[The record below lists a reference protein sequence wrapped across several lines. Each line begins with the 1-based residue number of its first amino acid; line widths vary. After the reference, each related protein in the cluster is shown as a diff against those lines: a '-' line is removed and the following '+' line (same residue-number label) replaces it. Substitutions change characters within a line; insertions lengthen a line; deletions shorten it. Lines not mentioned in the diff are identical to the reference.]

1 MTWVFIIA
9 AYLLGSIPS
18 GVLLARVL
26 GLADP
31 RTVGSG
37 NIGAANLT
45 RLGGLRLGAATLI
58 LDGLKG
64 LLPIGLMM
72 TFGPDKPPE
81 FLYPLLAVA
90 AVIGHCYSIYLGFR
104 GGKAVATAAG
114 AFLLLEP
121 LAVLISIGAWAVS
134 FWSTRISALAS
145 LMASLAMLAT
155 IAARNNW
162 NHETGAAF
170 FVTALIF
177 WRHRENIAR
186 LLQQRELKF

>member
-1 MTWVFIIA
+1 MTWFFVLA

-18 GVLLARVL
+18 GVLLARVM

-45 RLGGLRLGAATLI
+45 RLGGLRLGAATLV

-64 LLPIGLMM
+64 LLPIGLLMAL
-72 TFGPDKPPE
+72 GPDAPPE
-81 FLYPLLAVA
+81 YLYPLLAVA
-90 AVIGHCYSIYLGFR
+90 AVIGHCYSIFLGFH

-121 LAVLISIGAWAVS
+121 LAVLISIGAWALS
-134 FWSTRISALAS
+134 FWSTRVSAIAS
-145 LMASLAMLAT
+145 LLASLAMLAT
-155 IAARNNW
+155 ISLRNNW
-162 NHETGAAF
+162 SHETAAAF
-170 FVTALIF
+170 FVTLLIF

>member
-1 MTWVFIIA
+1 MYLVA

-18 GVLLARVL
+18 GVLLARLL
-26 GLADP
+26 GFADP

-45 RLGGLRLGAATLI
+45 RLGGLRLGASTLI

-72 TFGPDKPPE
+72 RFGPESPPE

-90 AVIGHCYSIYLGFR
+90 AVLGHCYSIFLGFR

-121 LAVLISIGAWAVS
+121 LAVLISIGAWAAC
-134 FWSTRISALAS
+134 FWSTRVSAIAS
-145 LMASLAMLAT
+145 LVASLAMFAT
-155 IAARNNW
+155 IVLRNSW
-162 NHETGAAF
+162 NHEAWAAL
-170 FVTALIF
+170 FVTTLIF